1 MCAFHFLQSPWQWLW
16 NSTSGVA
23 GNDRLLSMSMVKELL
38 FADSSE
44 KLLAAKQRID
54 SNVKVQQNIK
64 VSKQVAV
71 LLGKA

>member
-1 MCAFHFLQSPWQWLW
+1 MASSYTVLGAFHFLQSTWQWLW

-23 GNDRLLSMSMVKELL
+23 GNDRLLFMSMVKELL

-64 VSKQVAV
+64 F
-71 LLGKA
+71 